1 MIKLPPYLSFHTN
14 VNTAKKLHQGK
25 KKHLPNDSRQ
35 TLRAVDDASSDEP
48 KTEAEIIS

>member
-25 KKHLPNDSRQ
+25 THLPNDSRQ

-48 KTEAEIIS
+48 KTETEIIS